1 MTRPQGRWMTA
12 LTGALEH
19 VGISS
24 LLVLLEM
31 ERRTG
36 LLELRR
42 GGRVGLL
49 ALREGCVVSA
59 QVGGQP
65 LPHAEA
71 ICELIRWNSG
81 RFAFRIGEVERADET
96 PGPSTTALL
105 LEVARRTDELL
116 A

>member
-1 MTRPQGRWMTA
+1 MTRPLGRWTTA

-36 LLELRR
+36 ILELRH
-42 GGRVGLL
+42 GGRAGLL

-59 QVGGQP
+59 TVGGRA

-71 ICELIRWNSG
+71 ICELIRWTSG
-81 RFAFRIGEVERADET
+81 RFAFRVGQVDCSDVPPAA
-96 PGPSTTALL
+96 STTALL

>member
-1 MTRPQGRWMTA
+1 MTRPQGKVA
-12 LTGALEH
+12 LMGALEH

-36 LLELRR
+36 ILELRHA
-42 GGRVGLL
+42 GQSGLL
-49 ALREGCVVSA
+49 TLREGCLVSA
-59 QVGGQP
+59 HVGGHP

-71 ICELIRWNSG
+71 ICELIRWTTG
-81 RFAFRIGEVERADET
+81 RFAFRIGDVVADET
-96 PGPSTTALL
+96 PGPSSTALL